1 MTIRI
6 KTQILVFSLIVVFAI
21 VSIIVNETISK
32 RITKQQIYSHLE
44 TNAYSR
50 AHHIETY
57 LEEEKEAINQLSES
71 IIIERYLLTDKH
83 DKNYTNRRKDVMR
96 RLEYT
101 VRIEKSIYD
110 IFVLDKNGIIV
121 ASSDK
126 EDIGRDKS
134 NDPYFLGGKKG
145 AFIKDAYISS
155 KKKRSTIAFSAPI
168 YDEDYIVFLGVIVAR
183 VSTEKLDRITTDRT
197 GLGKT
202 GEIYLVNRE
211 GYMITPSRF
220 VDNSFLKLKVDTENT
235 RICFRDVGLFGT
247 EEHEHEPVVCKN
259 YLDENVIG
267 IHAHIHEMG
276 WALLAEIS
284 EKEAFAPV
292 FRIRYTILLILFILL
307 AGGITFAVFISRTIT
322 QPIKKLRHGTEEI
335 IKGNLDLKVG
345 TRAKDEIGQL
355 SRAFDKMTNSLKKS
369 REEVET
375 YSKHLEKEVEER
387 TNELSIQLEKSEQ
400 QRMSILN
407 IMQDIDESNI
417 NLKLHINK
425 RRKVEKKLQES
436 EKKYRELINNSIDG
450 VISVD
455 MQMNITIWNPGAE
468 KIFGYTE
475 KEILGQSL
483 MKIVPQRYRKAKK
496 KGFNKFKKTGISLV
510 SGNPIELAGIRKD
523 GTEVPVELAV
533 SIKKSGKKHF
543 STAVIRD
550 ISIRKRAEEA
560 LQESEERFRL
570 AFEEGPVGMAIID
583 RDYTI
588 HAANKILCLMF
599 EYSEKE
605 LTRLT
610 LADISHPDDIKK
622 EVKLIENLFKGKT
635 PNYRL
640 VKRYIKKS
648 KEVLWGNLTVTVLR
662 FSESKPPYGLVMIE
676 DITERKKTEEKLQY
690 QANLLQNVSDA
701 IISYDTDF
709 NIRTWNKA
717 AEDMYGWKENE
728 VFGKPVYKIIKT
740 DFPNTERD
748 KVIKQFYKK
757 GYWNGEV
764 IEKRKDDSILN
775 VRSSVSMIKD
785 TAGNQIGAIAVNR
798 DITELKKAEDEMR
811 QSEEKYRNIV
821 ELAPDGI
828 IMLDLKGAITSYN
841 TAFSNMTGYS
851 KDEIIGKYFSELPT
865 IQMEDI
871 HKLQNIISS
880 RHQIKNHKPFEINW
894 IRKDGTK
901 GSAEVLISLM
911 KRNDKVSG
919 FQAIVRD
926 ITERKKVEQAL
937 KESEERYRFLVEMMS
952 EGFAIQDENGVIT
965 YVNDAFCKMVEYS
978 KDELIGLPV
987 FDLLDETNKKIALE
1001 RIKKQENEWS
1011 ENYDI
1016 IWTTKDERKIHTIVS
1031 PAALHDSYG
1040 NYIGSFAVLTDIT
1053 KRKRI
1058 EEHIRESLKEK
1069 EVLLKEIHHRVKNN
1083 MQIISSLLNLQSRYI
1098 TDKQAIEMF
1107 TESQDRIKSM
1117 ALVHEKLY
1125 RSKDFTKINFKE
1137 YIESLSK
1144 SLLRSYDEKRSKITL
1159 KINVSD
1165 VLLGVDY
1172 AIPCGLVINE
1182 LVSNSLKHAFPE
1194 GKEGEITIS
1203 FQSPKINEFILIVG
1217 DNGIGLPKDFDFN
1230 KTESLGL
1237 YLVSI
1242 LAKDQ
1247 LQGKISVDG
1256 TKGTKF
1262 QITFEK
1268 VN

>member
-1 MTIRI
+1 
-6 KTQILVFSLIVVFAI
+6 
-21 VSIIVNETISK
+21 
-32 RITKQQIYSHLE
+32 
-44 TNAYSR
+44 
-50 AHHIETY
+50 
-57 LEEEKEAINQLSES
+57 
-71 IIIERYLLTDKH
+71 
-83 DKNYTNRRKDVMR
+83 
-96 RLEYT
+96 
-101 VRIEKSIYD
+101 
-110 IFVLDKNGIIV
+110 
-121 ASSDK
+121 
-126 EDIGRDKS
+126 
-134 NDPYFLGGKKG
+134 
-145 AFIKDAYISS
+145 
-155 KKKRSTIAFSAPI
+155 
-168 YDEDYIVFLGVIVAR
+168 
-183 VSTEKLDRITTDRT
+183 
-197 GLGKT
+197 
-202 GEIYLVNRE
+202 
-211 GYMITPSRF
+211 
-220 VDNSFLKLKVDTENT
+220 
-235 RICFRDVGLFGT
+235 
-247 EEHEHEPVVCKN
+247 
-259 YLDENVIG
+259 
-267 IHAHIHEMG
+267 
-276 WALLAEIS
+276 
-284 EKEAFAPV
+284 
-292 FRIRYTILLILFILL
+292 
-307 AGGITFAVFISRTIT
+307 
-322 QPIKKLRHGTEEI
+322 
-335 IKGNLDLKVG
+335 
-345 TRAKDEIGQL
+345 
-355 SRAFDKMTNSLKKS
+355 
-369 REEVET
+369 
-375 YSKHLEKEVEER
+375 
-387 TNELSIQLEKSEQ
+387 
-400 QRMSILN
+400 
-407 IMQDIDESNI
+407 
-417 NLKLHINK
+417 
-425 RRKVEKKLQES
+425 
-436 EKKYRELINNSIDG
+436 
-450 VISVD
+450 
-455 MQMNITIWNPGAE
+455 
-468 KIFGYTE
+468 
-475 KEILGQSL
+475 
-483 MKIVPQRYRKAKK
+483 
-496 KGFNKFKKTGISLV
+496 
-510 SGNPIELAGIRKD
+510 
-523 GTEVPVELAV
+523 
-533 SIKKSGKKHF
+533 
-543 STAVIRD
+543 
-550 ISIRKRAEEA
+550 
-560 LQESEERFRL
+560 
-570 AFEEGPVGMAIID
+570 
-583 RDYTI
+583 
-588 HAANKILCLMF
+588 
-599 EYSEKE
+599 
-605 LTRLT
+605 
-610 LADISHPDDIKK
+610 
-622 EVKLIENLFKGKT
+622 
-635 PNYRL
+635 
-640 VKRYIKKS
+640 
-648 KEVLWGNLTVTVLR
+648 
-662 FSESKPPYGLVMIE
+662 
-676 DITERKKTEEKLQY
+676 
-690 QANLLQNVSDA
+690 
-701 IISYDTDF
+701 
-709 NIRTWNKA
+709 
-717 AEDMYGWKENE
+717 
-728 VFGKPVYKIIKT
+728 
-740 DFPNTERD
+740 
-748 KVIKQFYKK
+748 
-757 GYWNGEV
+757 
-764 IEKRKDDSILN
+764 
-775 VRSSVSMIKD
+775 
-785 TAGNQIGAIAVNR
+785 AGNQIGAIAVNR

-1053 KRKRI
+1053 KRKQI

-1203 FQSPKINEFILIVG
+1203 FQSPKKNEFILIVS
-1217 DNGIGLPKDFDFN
+1217 DNGIGLPKDFDFD

-1247 LQGKISVDG
+1247 LQGKISADG

-1262 QITFEK
+1262 QITFKK